1 MSITQT
7 SAAQRIAS
15 LLDDNSFV
23 EIGGLVTARNTD
35 FNLSAK
41 DTPSDGV
48 LTGYGTIDGGLVYVY
63 SQDATVLNGSIGEM
77 HAKKIVNLY
86 NLALK
91 MGAPIIGFI
100 DCAGLRLEEAT
111 DALNGFGEIYLK
123 MTEASGVIPQITAIM
138 GNCGGGLALVP
149 ALTDFTF
156 MESKGGKLFVN
167 SPNTLLGNKDVAS
180 ADAAFQ
186 SEQVGNV
193 DFVGTEAE
201 ICEAIRKLVTI
212 LPANNEAENVSECSD
227 DLNRVGEGLLG
238 MMDDPAMLIAAIA
251 DDYDFFETRAMFAKE
266 MVTGFIRL
274 NGSTVGVVAN
284 RTEIYKD
291 GQKEESFEKVL
302 TPNGC
307 YKAAEFV
314 NFCDAFAIPVL
325 SFTNTDGFLATIGSE
340 RSMAKAAS
348 KLTYAFATATVPKV
362 NVVTGEAF
370 GSAYVVMNSKAI
382 GADVTYAWPDAVIG
396 TMDPEMAAKI
406 MYEKQ
411 PELIDEKAAEYR
423 DLQSGA
429 VSAAKRGYVD
439 RIIEPDDTR
448 KYVIAAFEMLYSKM
462 VPAGNKKHGTV

>member
-1 MSITQT
+1 
-7 SAAQRIAS
+7 
-15 LLDDNSFV
+15 
-23 EIGGLVTARNTD
+23 
-35 FNLSAK
+35 
-41 DTPSDGV
+41 
-48 LTGYGTIDGGLVYVY
+48 
-63 SQDATVLNGSIGEM
+63 
-77 HAKKIVNLY
+77 
-86 NLALK
+86 
-91 MGAPIIGFI
+91 
-100 DCAGLRLEEAT
+100 
-111 DALNGFGEIYLK
+111 
-123 MTEASGVIPQITAIM
+123 
-138 GNCGGGLALVP
+138 
-149 ALTDFTF
+149 
-156 MESKGGKLFVN
+156 
-167 SPNTLLGNKDVAS
+167 
-180 ADAAFQ
+180 
-186 SEQVGNV
+186 
-193 DFVGTEAE
+193 
-201 ICEAIRKLVTI
+201 
-212 LPANNEAENVSECSD
+212 
-227 DLNRVGEGLLG
+227 
-238 MMDDPAMLIAAIA
+238 MLIAAIA

-291 GQKEESFEKVL
+291 GQKEESFKKVL